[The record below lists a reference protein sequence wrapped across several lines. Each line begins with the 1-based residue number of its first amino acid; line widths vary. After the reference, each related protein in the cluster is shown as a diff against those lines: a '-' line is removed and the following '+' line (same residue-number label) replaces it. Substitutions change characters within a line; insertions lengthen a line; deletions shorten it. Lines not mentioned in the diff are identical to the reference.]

1 MQSLV
6 SNLQN
11 YEDKMDELKGEKD
24 LISPGPDDRN
34 WRGIGIALLVI
45 VAVCALIVAAVIL
58 LTPADKGLHI
68 RNVRLD
74 MREVIGGNFE
84 PATFNGTWITDDEYM
99 FQDKYGAIV
108 LYNVDTKNIT
118 VLMTNISYNRHYI
131 DGYSL
136 SPDKNYLLIVQDI
149 KKIYRYS
156 FTAKYQIYNISD
168 DKLSPLLPKNSSIR
182 YQYAEWGT
190 KGTQLVYVYENNI
203 YYLPSV
209 FERYTPTPL
218 SHTGVLGAV
227 LNGIPDWIYEE
238 EIFLSNKAIWWSLDG
253 TKLCYA
259 TFNDTEVDITS
270 YSWYGSHK
278 DVNIYPEIVQI
289 RYPKPDRKI
298 PTIKLLVVDLT
309 PGKFV
314 PQTVHPPREYADKD
328 YYVTSVQWIDSNQLA
343 IVWLQRLQNSSIISI
358 CYGDKGWKCVKNYQV
373 SSDRN
378 GWVEMNNPLIFS
390 SNKQNYFIYLPK
402 SEGFSGNFRH
412 VAMINVK
419 NSSVQFLTSG
429 KYDVVQ
435 LLSYYKANQA
445 VYFISTLEDKSGE
458 QHLFAASSHKNIT
471 CLSCNLGK
479 SCLFNNARFSL
490 NAKYFI
496 LECLG
501 PDIPQIEMRR
511 TIDNK
516 LLYVINDNKALR
528 ELVDKRTLPKIRS
541 FKVPLHNGYKA
552 NVRLFLP
559 AILRDDEITKYPMVV
574 NVDGSPG
581 SQLVNEKFSI
591 HWGTY
596 LASKKN
602 YIYAWIDGRGSG
614 NRGEKILHEIYRR
627 LGTVEVEDQVSV
639 TRYMKSALPF
649 IDEKR
654 VAIWGW
660 AYGGYASAMALASDD
675 GAFSCGISVAPITSW
690 LYYDSVYS
698 ERYMQFSDPSDNS
711 IGYKKADL
719 MKKAANMRRKKYLL
733 VHGTADDSVHIQQS
747 MLLIKALTD
756 AGVIFR
762 TQIYPDEKHSLH
774 KVIFHLYWTM
784 EDFLEQCF
792 SSDQQELEIG
802 LQKTN
807 AVKSDKR

>member
-1 MQSLV
+1 MFHTHCWLIRPTMEQAI
-6 SNLQN
+6 
-11 YEDKMDELKGEKD
+11 DEEW
-24 LISPGPDDRN
+24 SPTYP
-34 WRGIGIALLVI
+34 
-45 VAVCALIVAAVIL
+45 
-58 LTPADKGLHI
+58 
-68 RNVRLD
+68 
-74 MREVIGGNFE
+74 
-84 PATFNGTWITDDEYM
+84 
-99 FQDKYGAIV
+99 
-108 LYNVDTKNIT
+108 
-118 VLMTNISYNRHYI
+118 
-131 DGYSL
+131 
-136 SPDKNYLLIVQDI
+136 
-149 KKIYRYS
+149 
-156 FTAKYQIYNISD
+156 
-168 DKLSPLLPKNSSIR
+168 
-182 YQYAEWGT
+182 
-190 KGTQLVYVYENNI
+190 
-203 YYLPSV
+203 
-209 FERYTPTPL
+209 
-218 SHTGVLGAV
+218 
-227 LNGIPDWIYEE
+227 E

-289 RYPKPDRKI
+289 RYPKPNRKI

-314 PQTVHPPREYADKD
+314 PQTIHPPREYADKD

-358 CYGDKGWKCVKNYQV
+358 CYGDKGWKCEKNYQV
-373 SSDRN
+373 NSDKN

-445 VYFISTLEDKSGE
+445 IYFISTLEEKSGE

-479 SCLFNNARFSL
+479 SCLFNNARFSPS
-490 NAKYFI
+490 AKYFI

-698 ERYMQFSDPSDNS
+698 ERYMQFPDPSDNF
-711 IGYKKADL
+711 IGYGKADL
-719 MKKAANMRRKKYLL
+719 MKRAANMRRKKYLL

-807 AVKSDKR
+807 AVKSNKR

>member
-1 MQSLV
+1 M
-6 SNLQN
+6 
-11 YEDKMDELKGEKD
+11 
-24 LISPGPDDRN
+24 
-34 WRGIGIALLVI
+34 LVI
-45 VAVCALIVAAVIL
+45 IAVCALIVAAVIL

-68 RNVRLD
+68 RNARLD
-74 MREVIGGNFE
+74 LKEVIGGNFD
-84 PATFNGTWITDDEYM
+84 ALTFNGTWISDEEYM
-99 FQDKYGAIV
+99 YQDSFGAIV
-108 LYNVDTKNIT
+108 LYNIETNNIS
-118 VLMTNISYNRHYI
+118 VLMPNISFNRHYI
-131 DGYSL
+131 EGYSL
-136 SPDKNYLLIVQDI
+136 SPDKNYLLIVQEI
-149 KKIYRYS
+149 NKIYRYS

-209 FERYTPTPL
+209 FERITPTPL
-218 SHTGVLGAV
+218 SHTGVFGAV
-227 LNGIPDWIYEE
+227 LNGIPDWVYEE
-238 EIFLSNKAIWWSLDG
+238 EIFLSNKAIWWSSDG

-259 TFNDTEVDITS
+259 TFNDTEVDITT

-278 DVNIYPEIVQI
+278 DVNFYPEIVQI
-289 RYPKPDRKI
+289 RYPKPNRKI

-314 PQTVHPPREYADKD
+314 PQTLHPPREYADKD
-328 YYVTSVQWIDSNQLA
+328 YYVTSVQWIDSNQIA
-343 IVWLQRLQNSSIISI
+343 VTWLQRLQNSSVISI
-358 CYGDKGWKCVKNYQV
+358 CRGNGWKCEKNFQV
-373 SSDRN
+373 DSHKN
-378 GWVEMNNPLIFS
+378 GWVEVNNPLIFS
-390 SNKQNYFIYLPK
+390 SNKDYYFMYHPK
-402 SEGFSGNFRH
+402 SEGLAGNFRH

-419 NSSVQFLTSG
+419 NSSMKFLTNG
-429 KYDVVQ
+429 KYDVVR
-435 LLSYYKANQA
+435 LLAYYKTNQSI
-445 VYFISTLEDKSGE
+445 YFISTLEEKSGE
-458 QHLFAASSHKNIT
+458 QHLFAASSEHHKVT
-471 CLSCNLGK
+471 CLSCNMGK
-479 SCLFNNARFSL
+479 SCLFNNARFSPG
-490 NAKYFI
+490 AKYFI

-501 PDIPQIEMRR
+501 PSIPRTEMRR
-511 TIDNK
+511 TQDNK
-516 LLYVINDNKALR
+516 LLYVINDNKQLR
-528 ELVDKRTLPKIRS
+528 ELVDKRTLPQIQS
-541 FKVPLHNGYKA
+541 FQVSLPNDYKA

-559 AILRDDEITKYPMVV
+559 AILRNDEITKYPMVV

-581 SQLVNEKFSI
+581 SQLVNEKFNI

-639 TRYMKSALPF
+639 TRYMKSALRF
-649 IDEKR
+649 IDERR

-660 AYGGYASAMALASDD
+660 SYGGYASAMALASDD
-675 GAFSCGISVAPITSW
+675 DAFSCGISVAPVTSW
-690 LYYDSVYS
+690 LYYDSVYT
-698 ERYMQFSDPSDNS
+698 ERYMQFPDPSNNFV
-711 IGYKKADL
+711 GYGKADL

-762 TQIYPDEKHSLH
+762 TQIYPDEKHNLQ

-807 AVKSDKR
+807 TVKTNKR